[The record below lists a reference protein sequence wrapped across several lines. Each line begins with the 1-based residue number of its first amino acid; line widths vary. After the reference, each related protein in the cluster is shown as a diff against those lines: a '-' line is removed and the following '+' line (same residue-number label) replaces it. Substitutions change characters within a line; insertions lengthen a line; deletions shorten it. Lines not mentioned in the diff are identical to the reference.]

1 MHRNTHHLCMGL
13 SVARQHLLRN
23 DPLLQSIQ
31 QRLAKGS
38 HSGEGSSNLYLR
50 VISLNGLNLQIQ
62 RLKRG
67 C

>member
-1 MHRNTHHLCMGL
+1 MGL
-13 SVARQHLLRN
+13 SVARQHLLSTY
-23 DPLLQSIQ
+23 PFLQPIKQ
-31 QRLAKGS
+31 GLAKAS
-38 HSGEGSSNLYLR
+38 YRGEGCSNLSLR

>member
-1 MHRNTHHLCMGL
+1 MGL
-13 SVARQHLLRN
+13 SVARQHLIRSN
-23 DPLLQSIQ
+23 SLLQPIQ
-31 QRLAKGS
+31 QRLANGS